1 MPSGKKARVTREKTM
16 NLKQNSN
23 PPHVKNIGAWQS
35 IEPCCHLWTHRSE
48 GAKAKL
54 TSKLVHLRV
63 PQSGTQPT
71 LLAAQLIL
79 MASQCKVG
87 ENLEYSEKNLHISSR
102 VQIYAHVKHIISAWL
117 FEYTPLVPKDPFKH
131 TESFTSEGAQVVCNS
146 DRSVWWAISW
156 LHWLIVCVLISSLS
170 VLWLNNGPRGV
181 ASRTGLWWYV
191 SHVTNIFTIH
201 SELLQ
206 SCDHIIVEISLI

>member
-1 MPSGKKARVTREKTM
+1 MWKTLVHGRVLNHAATYGPTEVKEQ
-16 NLKQNSN
+16 KQNWLVNWSTSGCLSLVCN
-23 PPHVKNIGAWQS
+23 PLCWLHNWFWWQAS
-35 IEPCCHLWTHRSE
+35 
-48 GAKAKL
+48 AKWEKIL
-54 TSKLVHLRV
+54 S
-63 PQSGTQPT
+63 TQR
-71 LLAAQLIL
+71 
-79 MASQCKVG
+79 
-87 ENLEYSEKNLHISSR
+87 KNLHISSR

-156 LHWLIVCVLISSLS
+156 LRWLIVCVLISSLS